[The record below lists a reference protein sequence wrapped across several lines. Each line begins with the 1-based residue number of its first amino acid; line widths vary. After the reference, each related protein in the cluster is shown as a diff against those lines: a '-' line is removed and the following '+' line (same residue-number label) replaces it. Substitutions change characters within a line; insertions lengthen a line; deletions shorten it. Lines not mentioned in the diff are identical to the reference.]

1 LVYYFLFR
9 EDQKQK
15 NLLVWF
21 NLSLLWILSLELSQW
36 SIISG
41 FGAGYKIVLTLLWV
55 SFSVGMIYRGLV
67 KNSAL
72 LRITAMVI
80 LGVSMLKLF
89 FFDLT
94 RLSTITKVVVFMLV
108 GALLLVGAYFYQRLA
123 KSEQLEEEGKTD

>member
-1 LVYYFLFR
+1 
-9 EDQKQK
+9 
-15 NLLVWF
+15 
-21 NLSLLWILSLELSQW
+21 LSQW